1 MMPGQ
6 IAKLGNSAAQFLLG
20 GLAALRSLGNA
31 AKDEPATREGWRQ
44 DNADLR
50 DAVKRWRQVFEHNP
64 VMYFMVDPAGTVLN
78 VNTFGAA
85 QLGYTATELTGQSVL
100 NVFFEEDRDFVRG
113 CVGLCLETVD
123 QSHTWEI
130 RKIRKDGSVL
140 WVRENAKAMRRGDG
154 TPIVLVAC
162 ENITQRKEA
171 EDALRQ
177 SEAYL
182 AQAQELSR
190 TGSFGLSLATREA
203 VWSRETFRIFQCD
216 PQVKPTL
223 DFVFQRIH
231 PEDRNAVSKTLDRAF
246 REVGDFDHEYR
257 LLMPDGTIKYLH
269 SVARVVR
276 HGSGHIEFV
285 GAVTDVT
292 TAKETE
298 QRLRRSEAYLTEAQR
313 LSHTSSWAWNVRS
326 QEFAYRSAEL
336 YRLFGFN
343 PDQIDLSAQAFQQ
356 RILAEDFR
364 RIVDV
369 ERQAIRQKQP
379 FEVDFRILR
388 PDGSVRHVHTEGHP
402 VVGGDGDVTE
412 IIGTHVDV
420 TEQFAAR
427 QALQKAFDELKLSEQ
442 RFRDYA
448 ETASDWFWESGSD
461 HRITRISEHAD
472 TAGPVPTGVIG
483 LARWDIPPDAELEL
497 EKWERHRAT
506 LDAHLPFRDLV
517 YRSKDRNGSPI
528 YVRTSGKPLHDANGN
543 FLGYRGVSSD
553 VTAAIRAEQAEE
565 ALRKAQAE
573 LAHVTR
579 VTMLGELT
587 ASIAH
592 EINQPLAAV
601 ISNADAC
608 IGWLGRE
615 PAELNAARRSVEWIV
630 EDANRASE
638 VIRRIRALAKKTEIE
653 MAPVDMNQLVRET
666 VALVRRE
673 LATHAVSVRMELAS
687 ALPRVCGDRIQ
698 LQQVLINLVMN
709 GIEAMHANVDRPRE
723 LAIRSSQVSE
733 DGEGRMLL
741 IVTDSGVG
749 LGNGATE
756 RIFTPFFTT
765 KPSGLG
771 MGLSICRSII
781 EAHAGRLS
789 AFPNDG
795 SGATFQIAL
804 PLPIEDTS

>member
-6 IAKLGNSAAQFLLG
+6 IAKFGNSAAQLLLG
-20 GLAALRSLGNA
+20 GLAALRSFGTGE
-31 AKDEPATREGWRQ
+31 KDSPAVGDDSRQ
-44 DNADLR
+44 DIVDLR
-50 DAVKRWRQVFEHNP
+50 DAVKQWREVFEHNP

-100 NVFFEEDRDFVRG
+100 NVFFEEDRDFVRQ

-140 WVRENAKAMRRGDG
+140 WVRENAKAMLRGDG
-154 TPIVLVAC
+154 TPVVLVAC

-190 TGSFGLSLATREA
+190 TGSFGLSPATDEIF
-203 VWSRETFRIFQCD
+203 WSRETFRIFQCD
-216 PQVKPTL
+216 PAMQPNL
-223 DFVFQRIH
+223 GFVFQRIH
-231 PEDRNAVSKTLDRAF
+231 PEDRDAVRKTLDRAF
-246 REVGDFDHEYR
+246 REAEDFDHEYR
-257 LLMPDGTIKYLH
+257 LLMPDGSIKYLH
-269 SVARVVR
+269 SVARAVR
-276 HGSGHIEFV
+276 RASGRIEFA

-292 TAKETE
+292 IAKETE
-298 QRLRRSEAYLTEAQR
+298 KRLRRSEAYLAEAQR
-313 LSHTSSWAWNVRS
+313 LSHTSSWAWDVRR

-336 YRLFGFN
+336 YRLFGFE
-343 PDQIDLSAQAFQQ
+343 PDQIDVPARAFQQ
-356 RILAEDFR
+356 RILADDFR
-364 RIVDV
+364 RIADV
-369 ERQAIRQKQP
+369 ERRAIHQGEP
-379 FEVDFRILR
+379 FEIDFRIAR
-388 PDGSVRHVHTEGHP
+388 PDGSIRRVHTEGHP
-402 VVGGDGDVTE
+402 VKGGDGDVME

-420 TEQFAAR
+420 TEQFAAKE
-427 QALQKAFDELKLSEQ
+427 ALQKAFDELKQSEQ

-448 ETASDWFWESGSD
+448 ETASDWFWETGPD

-472 TAGPVPTGVIG
+472 TASPVPTGLIG
-483 LARWDIPPDAELEL
+483 LTRWDIPPDAEFEP
-497 EKWERHRAT
+497 EKWEQHRAA

-517 YRSKDRNGSPI
+517 YRSRDRNGSQI
-528 YVRTSGKPLHDANGN
+528 YVRTSGKPFHDENGN

-553 VTAAIRAEQAEE
+553 VTAAIRTEQAED

-579 VTMLGELT
+579 ITTLGELT

-608 IGWLGRE
+608 IGWLGRD
-615 PAELNAARRSVEWIV
+615 PADLDAARRSVEWIV

-653 MAPVDMNQLVRET
+653 MVPVDINQVVRE
-666 VALVRRE
+666 VMALVRRE
-673 LATHAVSVRMELAS
+673 LATHAVSVRMELS
-687 ALPRVCGDRIQ
+687 SGLPNICGDRIQ

-709 GIEAMHANVDRPRE
+709 GIEAMQANVELPRE
-723 LAIRSSQVSE
+723 LAIRSSR
-733 DGEGRMLL
+733 DGDEHLL
-741 IVTDSGVG
+741 LTVTDRG
-749 LGNGATE
+749 LGLDSDVTD
-756 RIFTPFFTT
+756 RMFMPFFTT
-765 KPSGLG
+765 KSSGLG

-789 AFPNDG
+789 AFPNEG

-804 PLPIEDTS
+804 PFPHEAAS